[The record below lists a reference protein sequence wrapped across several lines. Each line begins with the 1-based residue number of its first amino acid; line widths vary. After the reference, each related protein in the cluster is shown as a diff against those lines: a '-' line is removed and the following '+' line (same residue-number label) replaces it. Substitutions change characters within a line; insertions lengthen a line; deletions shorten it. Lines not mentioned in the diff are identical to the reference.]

1 MYNGTHFYSI
11 QENKHTYTPVNTR
24 LRKYKTGSHKQIEH
38 KKENSQTK
46 ISAHETESHL
56 VLPSKAYFSDL
67 NLKLFPRDIATIT
80 IST

>member
-1 MYNGTHFYSI
+1 MYKGTHFYSI

-56 VLPSKAYFSDL
+56 VFAFQSL
-67 NLKLFPRDIATIT
+67 LFWPELEIIP
-80 IST
+80 